1 MEGLTV
7 MTPPPTHE
15 SFVVIVPVKP
25 PSRGKSR
32 LEALPADQRRLLA
45 AAFARDTAIAA
56 MHTPGVEA
64 VLVVTDDFRFAADL
78 RADGCEVIPDG
89 VTNDLNATLRQA
101 AAEASRRWPDATPV
115 ALCADLPCLSSDDL
129 QRALAHIDGA
139 SFVRDSA
146 GTGTTTYTAPYAD
159 FRPSFGP
166 NSAALHTFGGA
177 HELVASVP
185 TLRLDVDDPAD
196 LARALQL
203 GVGQHTARAWG
214 HVTTD

>member
-1 MEGLTV
+1 
-7 MTPPPTHE
+7 MTPLPAQESQE

-32 LEALPADQRRLLA
+32 LEALPAGQRRSLA
-45 AAFARDTAIAA
+45 AAFARDTAVAA
-56 MHTPGVEA
+56 MRTPGVEA

-89 VTNDLNATLRQA
+89 VANDLNATLRQA

-129 QRALAHIDGA
+129 QRALADVEGP

-146 GTGTTTYTAPYAD
+146 GSGTTTYAAPYAC
-159 FRPSFGP
+159 FRPSFGLD
-166 NSAALHTFGGA
+166 SAALHVAGGA
-177 HELVASVP
+177 HEVMATAP

-196 LARALQL
+196 LARALL
-203 GVGQHTARAWG
+203 VGVGEHTARAWDDLASG
-214 HVTTD
+214 